1 MQITLK
7 TLQQQTFKVEV
18 DPNETVRTLKEK
30 IEADKGK
37 DFCADGQKL
46 IYAGKILDDTKSID
60 SYKIEEKSFVVVMV
74 SKPKPKPADGGD
86 GASTSATPA
95 AVAPTQTTPTEE
107 KPEEKKEESEPAKE
121 PAATTPTATSTP
133 ATTATT
139 PSNISS
145 IAEPVEAGISQAE
158 NTLVTGESYE
168 RTVQEIMAMG
178 FDRDQVIRALR
189 ASFNNPDRAVE
200 YLLSGIPE
208 EPVPPPAAPP
218 AAQPEGGQPAPTP
231 AAAQESTGGTR
242 TTSGSAGSGSGG
254 SVTGGSGTG
263 GSGSGGAGTGGSGSG
278 SVSGDPLEFLRSQPQ
293 FQQMRHVIREN
304 TALLPAFLQQIRE
317 SNPRLFELITQN
329 QARFVQMLNEP
340 GEGEGQAQGGGNAG
354 GNAPAG
360 QAGGQPGGP
369 DSGYIQVT
377 PDEKQAIERLKALGF
392 PEGMCIQAYFAC
404 EKNEDLAANFL
415 LSQDFDDEEMPQS

>member
-7 TLQQQTFKVEV
+7 TLQQQTFKVEIE
-18 DPNETVRTLKEK
+18 PSETVRSLKEK

-37 DFCADGQKL
+37 DFSADGQKL
-46 IYAGKILDDTKSID
+46 IYAGKILDDAKSID

-74 SKPKPKPADGGD
+74 SKPKAKPAEES
-86 GASTSATPA
+86 GASTSAAPA
-95 AVAPTQTTPTEE
+95 APAPAPAPAQTTPTEE
-107 KPEEKKEESEPAKE
+107 KPKEEKKEEEKKE
-121 PAATTPTATSTP
+121 EESKPEAAATTPSATTT

-139 PSNISS
+139 PSNTSS
-145 IAEPVEAGISQAE
+145 TAPVEAGISAAE

-178 FDRDQVIRALR
+178 FERDQVIRALR

-208 EPVPPPAAPP
+208 EPVPAAPPAAPP
-218 AAQPEGGQPAPTP
+218 AAAPPAAQSEGGQPASTASTP
-231 AAAQESTGGTR
+231 AQESGGGST
-242 TTSGSAGSGSGG
+242 TTSTTRSTSG
-254 SVTGGSGTG
+254 
-263 GSGSGGAGTGGSGSG
+263 
-278 SVSGDPLEFLRSQPQ
+278 SGDPLEFLRNQPQ

-340 GEGEGQAQGGGNAG
+340 AEGEGQAQGGGNVG
-354 GNAPAG
+354 GSAPVG
-360 QAGGQPGGP
+360 QGGGPGGP